1 MDSGTREAITW
12 TLGTLLTVFAVLGV
26 LVRYVLLPYLREH
39 LIAPVKQVEKQVTE
53 NHHSNSTP
61 TVLDRIDDVQQEVRV
76 LGRMLEGHM
85 DWSERWVNLI
95 ERELDL
101 DRRRGGDSG
110 PPPPVRP

>member
-1 MDSGTREAITW
+1 MDVGTREAITW
-12 TLGTLLTVFAVLGV
+12 TLGTLLTVFAVLGL

-53 NHHSNSTP
+53 NHHSNETP
-61 TVLDRIDDVQQEVRV
+61 TVLDRLDDVQQEVRV

-85 DWSERWVNLI
+85 DGSGRWVGVI

-101 DRRRGGDSG
+101 ERRQRVGG
-110 PPPPVRP
+110 PPPPARS